1 MTDPIEPLRSEAP
14 SQRELRGVLW
24 RYRAALLLVGISAF
38 MNVGL
43 SYKTIQLYRRVK
55 LLNAVIQE
63 VNVKNQTQVGAWV
76 PPLEVIDSSGKST
89 VLSYSKSVGP
99 TVLYA
104 FSPDCGWCKRNLTS
118 VRALAEQTAGRYRFV
133 GLSIG
138 NAATTNHG
146 YQHDVNFP
154 VYVATSQASLSLYK
168 LERTPHTLVISPD
181 GYIVKSWQGAYI
193 GETTQQL
200 RDFFGVEIPAAEHS
214 RDASKADAPQ
224 Q

>member
-1 MTDPIEPLRSEAP
+1 MTDRIELVSSEAP
-14 SQRELRGVLW
+14 SQRELRGVLR
-24 RYRAALLLVGISAF
+24 RYRAALLLIGISAVF
-38 MNVGL
+38 NVVL

-63 VNVKNQTQVGAWV
+63 VNAKNQAQVGAWV
-76 PPLEVIDSSGKST
+76 PPLEVIDPSGKST

-118 VRALAEQTAGRYRFV
+118 VRALAEQTADRYRFV

-138 NAATTNHG
+138 NAATTN
-146 YQHDVNFP
+146 YDDQHEVNFP
-154 VYVATSQASLSLYK
+154 VYVPTSQGNLSLYK

-181 GYIVKSWQGAYI
+181 GYIVKSWQGAYM
-193 GETTQQL
+193 GDMTRQL
-200 RDFFGVEIPAAEHS
+200 RDFFGVEIPAADQS
-214 RDASKADAPQ
+214 PAKAGLPQ
-224 Q
+224 N